1 MSEEKINPGLGSSI
15 MVSVSKNGHF
25 QKHSTT
31 EMGVAIIPCTLE
43 KVTVDL
49 CPVSGSQKTYYGLFV
64 KYRVWAVR
72 GCDPR
77 ELSNI
82 RVLMGVATRVTILP
96 LPSEETDRK

>member
-1 MSEEKINPGLGSSI
+1 

-64 KYRVWAVR
+64 KYIGFGQSEV
-72 GCDPR
+72 
-77 ELSNI
+77 
-82 RVLMGVATRVTILP
+82 VTP
-96 LPSEETDRK
+96 GS